1 MIHSCHASARV
12 GLALAGGGPAGSIYE
27 IGAVRALDEAL
38 DGLDFNNLPIYVG
51 VSAGAFITS
60 TLVNGLTTAQLCR
73 AIVKHE
79 PGEHPFV
86 PENFL
91 TPAIGHYARSGARL
105 PRLLVEAI
113 QDVIRH
119 PTDLSL
125 IESLTRL
132 SRALPVGIF
141 DNEPIRSYLHTI
153 FSRPGRSD
161 DFRTLRQKLILV
173 ATDLDSGR
181 AVRFGEPPFDHVPIS
196 KAVQASTAL
205 PGLYPPVEIDGR
217 HYVDGVLLKTMH
229 ASVALDE
236 GADLVLCVN
245 PIVPVDTIR
254 SVELGVMKRGRLA
267 DRGLPAV
274 LSQTFRTIIH
284 SRIGIGLAAYERKYS
299 DRDVLV
305 FEPGRDDYKMFFSNI
320 FSFAKRKAVVE
331 HAYRST
337 RLKLWRNRHRLGPLL
352 DRHGIALRTDVL
364 EDPDPDLWA
373 SVGLDQKR
381 RRSHLP
387 VTERL
392 DETLRQIE
400 VLLRQN
406 TTGA

>member
-1 MIHSCHASARV
+1 MIHSCHATSRV

-38 DGLDFNNLPIYVG
+38 DGVDFNNIPISIG

-73 AIVKHE
+73 AIVKPE

-91 TPAIGHYARSGARL
+91 TPAVGHFARSGARL
-105 PRLLVEAI
+105 PGLLLDLIKDA
-113 QDVIRH
+113 IRH

-125 IESLTRL
+125 VETLNRL
-132 SRALPVGIF
+132 SRAIPVGLF
-141 DNEPIRSYLHTI
+141 DNEPIRAYLHTI
-153 FSRPGRSD
+153 FSRPGRTD
-161 DFRTLRQKLILV
+161 DFRKLRRKLILV

-196 KAVQASTAL
+196 TAVQASTAL

-274 LSQTFRTIIH
+274 LSQTFRTVIH
-284 SRIGIGLAAYERKYS
+284 SRIGIGLASYERKYA

-320 FSFAKRKAVVE
+320 FSFANRKAVVE

-364 EDPDPDLWA
+364 ENPDADLWA

-381 RRSHLP
+381 QRNLLP
-387 VTERL
+387 VTQRL

-400 VLLRQN
+400 VLIGQ
-406 TTGA
+406 TTHGG

>member
-1 MIHSCHASARV
+1 MIHSCHATSRV

-38 DGLDFNNLPIYVG
+38 DGVDFNNIPISIG

-73 AIVKHE
+73 AIVKPE

-91 TPAIGHYARSGARL
+91 TPAVGHFARSGARL
-105 PRLLVEAI
+105 PGLLLELIKDAI
-113 QDVIRH
+113 RR

-125 IESLTRL
+125 VETLNRL
-132 SRALPVGIF
+132 SRAIPVGLF
-141 DNEPIRSYLHTI
+141 DNEPIRAYLHTI
-153 FSRPGRSD
+153 FSRPGRTD
-161 DFRTLRQKLILV
+161 DFRKLRRKLILV

-196 KAVQASTAL
+196 TAVQASTAL

-274 LSQTFRTIIH
+274 LSQTFRTVIH
-284 SRIGIGLAAYERKYS
+284 SRIGIGLASYERKYA

-320 FSFAKRKAVVE
+320 FSFANRKAVVE

-364 EDPDPDLWA
+364 EDPDADLWA

-381 RRSHLP
+381 QRNLLP
-387 VTERL
+387 VTQRL

-400 VLLRQN
+400 VLIGQ
-406 TTGA
+406 TTHGG

>member
-1 MIHSCHASARV
+1 MIHSCHATSRV

-38 DGLDFNNLPIYVG
+38 DGVDFNNIPISIG

-73 AIVKHE
+73 AIVKPE

-91 TPAIGHYARSGARL
+91 TPAVGHFARSGARL
-105 PRLLVEAI
+105 PGLLLELIKDA
-113 QDVIRH
+113 IRH

-125 IESLTRL
+125 VETLNRL
-132 SRALPVGIF
+132 SRAIPVGLF
-141 DNEPIRSYLHTI
+141 DNEPIRAYLHTI
-153 FSRPGRSD
+153 FSRPGRTD
-161 DFRTLRQKLILV
+161 DFRKLRRKLILV

-196 KAVQASTAL
+196 TAVQASTAL

-274 LSQTFRTIIH
+274 LSQTFRTVIH
-284 SRIGIGLAAYERKYS
+284 SRIGIGLASYERKYA

-320 FSFAKRKAVVE
+320 FSFANRKAVVE

-364 EDPDPDLWA
+364 EDPDADLWA

-381 RRSHLP
+381 QRNLLP
-387 VTERL
+387 VTQRL

-400 VLLRQN
+400 VLIGQ
-406 TTGA
+406 TTH

>member
-1 MIHSCHASARV
+1 MIHSCHATSRV

-38 DGLDFNNLPIYVG
+38 DGVDFNNIPISIG

-73 AIVKHE
+73 AIVKPE

-91 TPAIGHYARSGARL
+91 TPAVGHFARSGARL
-105 PRLLVEAI
+105 PGLLLELIRDAI
-113 QDVIRH
+113 RR

-125 IESLTRL
+125 VETLNRL
-132 SRALPVGIF
+132 SRAIPVGLF
-141 DNEPIRSYLHTI
+141 DNEPIRAYLHTI
-153 FSRPGRSD
+153 FSRPGRTD
-161 DFRTLRQKLILV
+161 DFRKLRRKLILV

-196 KAVQASTAL
+196 TAVQASTAL

-274 LSQTFRTIIH
+274 LSQTFRTVIH
-284 SRIGIGLAAYERKYS
+284 SRIGIGLASYERKYA

-320 FSFAKRKAVVE
+320 FSFANRKAVVE

-364 EDPDPDLWA
+364 EDPDADLWA

-381 RRSHLP
+381 QRNLLP
-387 VTERL
+387 VTQRL

-400 VLLRQN
+400 VLIGQ
-406 TTGA
+406 TTHGG

>member
-1 MIHSCHASARV
+1 MIHSCHAEGSV

-27 IGAVRALDEAL
+27 IGALRALDEAL
-38 DGLDFNNLPIYVG
+38 DGIDFNNLPIYVG
-51 VSAGAFITS
+51 VSAGAFIS
-60 TLVNGLTTAQLCR
+60 SCLVNGITTGQLCR
-73 AIVKHE
+73 AIVKPE

-91 TPAIGHYARSGARL
+91 SPAFGHLARSGSRL
-105 PRLLVEAI
+105 PGLVAEALW
-113 QDVIRH
+113 DAIRH
-119 PTDLSL
+119 PNDLSL
-125 IESLTRL
+125 VESLTRL

-141 DNEPIRSYLHTI
+141 DNEPIRSYLAKI
-153 FSRPGRSD
+153 FRRPGRTD
-161 DFRTLRQKLILV
+161 DFRKLRHKLVLV

-181 AVRFGEPPFDHVPIS
+181 AVRFGEPGLDHIPIS
-196 KAVQASTAL
+196 TAVQASTAL

-229 ASVALDE
+229 ASVALEE

-254 SVELGVMKRGRLA
+254 SVELGLMRRGRLA

-284 SRIGIGLAAYERKYS
+284 SRMGVGLAAYERKYA

-305 FEPGRDDYKMFFSNI
+305 FEPRRDDYGMFFSNI
-320 FSFAKRKAVVE
+320 FSFSKRKAVVE

-337 RLKLWRNRHRLGPLL
+337 RLKLWRNRQRIGPIL
-352 DRHGIALRTDVL
+352 DRHGIGLRTDTL
-364 EDPDPDLWA
+364 EDPDADLWE
-373 SVGLDQKR
+373 SVGLHTRR
-381 RRSHLP
+381 RRSRLP
-387 VTERL
+387 VTSRL

-400 VLLRQN
+400 MLI
-406 TTGA
+406 GPGS